1 VVGGVAPS
9 GGYLGGATMHLLLDI
24 AFNGELIPTSIVA
37 FYSFAYRAAHG
48 FNGAALY
55 GRRGRAVPV
64 KFWSAFF
71 SCASPGE

>member
-1 VVGGVAPS
+1 MVGGVAPS
-9 GGYLGGATMHLLLDI
+9 GGYLGAATMHRLLDI
-24 AFNGELIPTSIVA
+24 AFNGELIPTNIVA

-55 GRRGRAVPV
+55 GRRRPRRAGKVLV
-64 KFWSAFF
+64 AFF